1 MAHLSVLETSVLEPL
16 EPAFVEKTLAVSIK
30 KIDLPRNVLCVL
42 TVFGYPVQGAS
53 LLPNPRRPQRPEHPL
68 PPTTSKRGLI
78 LRSGE
83 TNHISTLG
91 KTKLSQELGVTKI
104 FDLRSDKERAKFGS
118 DPALNIPN
126 VEVICVPARTV
137 EPKED
142 LKTIFGRFGG
152 NGDQG
157 FVDAYRAI
165 LEQGQKAFR
174 GIFEFVRDELHS
186 GNGCLIHCSLGK
198 DRTAIAA
205 MLILE
210 LAGVTDEEIMRDY
223 ALTRV
228 GAEPMR
234 EVTVARFAELLQDPD
249 VAESA
254 ANALGCRPSAMRAT
268 IAMLHEEYGGAAGYL
283 KNNLGFS
290 GGDVGRMVETL
301 TGRA

>member
-1 MAHLSVLETSVLEPL
+1 MDGLSILETSVLEPL
-16 EPAFVEKTLAVSIK
+16 DPAFVEKALSAPPFYRIPGVLNVRSI
-30 KIDLPRNVLCVL
+30 
-42 TVFGYPVQGAS
+42 
-53 LLPNPRRPQRPEHPL
+53 PL

-83 TNHISTLG
+83 TNHITPLG
-91 KTKLSQELGVTKI
+91 KIKLSQELGVTKI

-118 DPALNIPN
+118 DSAYALNIPN
-126 VEVICVPARTV
+126 VEIICAPARTV

-142 LKTIFGRFGG
+142 LKTIFGKFGG

-174 GIFEFVRDELHS
+174 GIFEFVRDELQS

-210 LAGVTDEEIMRDY
+210 LAAVSDEEIMRDY

-234 EVTVARFAELLQDPD
+234 EATVARFAELLQDPD
-249 VAESA
+249 IAEST

-268 IAMLHEEYGGAAGYL
+268 LSMLREEYGGAAGYL
-283 KNNLGFS
+283 RNHLGFS
-290 GGDVGRMVETL
+290 RDDVGRIVENLASRT
-301 TGRA
+301 AE

>member
-1 MAHLSVLETSVLEPL
+1 MDGLAVLETSVLEPL
-16 EPAFVEKTLAVSIK
+16 DPAFVEKTLSAPPFYQIEGV
-30 KIDLPRNVLCVL
+30 LNVRNI
-42 TVFGYPVQGAS
+42 
-53 LLPNPRRPQRPEHPL
+53 PL

-83 TNHISTLG
+83 TNHISSLG
-91 KTKLSQELGVTKI
+91 RTKISQDLGIIKI

-118 DPALNIPN
+118 DSALNIPN

-152 NGDQG
+152 TGDQG

-165 LEQGQKAFR
+165 LEQGKRAFR
-174 GIFEFVRDELHS
+174 GIFEF
-186 GNGCLIHCSLGK
+186 
-198 DRTAIAA
+198 
-205 MLILE
+205 
-210 LAGVTDEEIMRDY
+210 LAGVSDEEIMRDY

-234 EVTVARFAELLQDPD
+234 EATVVRFAELLQDPD
-249 VAESA
+249 RAESA

-268 IAMLHEEYGGAAGYL
+268 LAMLREEYGGAAGYL
-283 KNNLGFS
+283 KNHLGFS
-290 GGDVGRMVETL
+290 GDDVGRMVRNL
-301 TGRA
+301 TSGRA